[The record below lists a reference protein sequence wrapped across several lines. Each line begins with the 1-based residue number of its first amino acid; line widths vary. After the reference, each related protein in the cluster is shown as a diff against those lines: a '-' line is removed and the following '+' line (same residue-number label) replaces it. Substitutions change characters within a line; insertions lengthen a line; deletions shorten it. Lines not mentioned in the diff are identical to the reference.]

1 MPLKLDEVM
10 QRIQKMQQNVQ
21 AGASVI
27 CMDYRGFG
35 SSKSLSKSGEEV
47 RTYPSEQSVYQDGK
61 DMLHYVVDKDKLNVK
76 PENVILHGFSLG
88 GAVASKVAADFTQE
102 QQKQALEQG
111 KTAHKLGGIVLHS
124 SIDKLADVATRQK
137 NCVMG
142 FGGWAFGG
150 GYNTKSH
157 LQRLHRLDPDI
168 PVHYVSGSKDATD
181 DYDRP
186 DPDNLDLNVTKLHQD
201 PKAQFRNSSVQIGD
215 ESHTGMNLR
224 AIDILPIVQH
234 GREAQLGGPE
244 RGLAPQGQEPQLV

>member
-1 MPLKLDEVM
+1 
-10 QRIQKMQQNVQ
+10 
-21 AGASVI
+21 
-27 CMDYRGFG
+27 
-35 SSKSLSKSGEEV
+35 
-47 RTYPSEQSVYQDGK
+47 
-61 DMLHYVVDKDKLNVK
+61 
-76 PENVILHGFSLG
+76 
-88 GAVASKVAADFTQE
+88 
-102 QQKQALEQG
+102 
-111 KTAHKLGGIVLHS
+111 
-124 SIDKLADVATRQK
+124 
-137 NCVMG
+137 MG

-157 LQRLHRLDPDI
+157 MQRLHRLDPDI
-168 PVHYVSGSKDATD
+168 PDHYVSGSKDATD

-201 PKAQFRNSSVQIGD
+201 PKAQFRNSSVHIGD